1 MAYLSILE
9 ICGLNALLAL
19 SVYATYMVGQFS
31 LAQVGFWSI
40 GAYAT
45 GMLTSLFGVSLL
57 PSLLMVAALC
67 ALLGLIIGYPCLRI
81 HGIYLALATIGFS
94 EVVRIFFHNFT
105 FQVEINGIM
114 MGPGG
119 SLGFR
124 GIHVLT
130 SGPQILLALLVVLA
144 IFYWLERSRVG
155 LSAKAI
161 REDEVAAAS
170 AGINVVAI
178 KVGMFAFGAAIAGVG
193 GGLYATYLSFVN
205 ADNFNFHLALISIFY
220 VAVGGSDRF
229 TGPVVGAVVLTIL
242 PELLRPFGDMRMI
255 VYGIVVLLIAIM
267 FPRGL
272 VGDFWPR
279 IASATSRLRSTRATL
294 SDRLS

>member
-1 MAYLSILE
+1 
-9 ICGLNALLAL
+9 
-19 SVYATYMVGQFS
+19 
-31 LAQVGFWSI
+31 
-40 GAYAT
+40 
-45 GMLTSLFGVSLL
+45 
-57 PSLLMVAALC
+57 
-67 ALLGLIIGYPCLRI
+67 
-81 HGIYLALATIGFS
+81 
-94 EVVRIFFHNFT
+94 
-105 FQVEINGIM
+105 
-114 MGPGG
+114 
-119 SLGFR
+119 
-124 GIHVLT
+124 
-130 SGPQILLALLVVLA
+130 QILLALLVVLA

-255 VYGIVVLLIAIM
+255 VYGIVVLLIAI
-267 FPRGL
+267 
-272 VGDFWPR
+272 
-279 IASATSRLRSTRATL
+279 
-294 SDRLS
+294 